1 MLYINYNHVSLP
13 SYKRRINNRDMSN
26 TGINISK
33 YLGWPG
39 SGSQGQRNTGWFASK
54 DTGSTLYPSTTSST
68 GSYYNTGDS
77 TGSIKRILA
86 FVLAIII
93 VMIILLL
100 FVDKYITPI
109 FRSQPGSPGIVT
121 LPWTDTG
128 VLFWKTNSDTIK
140 NEVTPIRNKFFDYSF
155 ILDIFIENPIYFT
168 NQPRILVS
176 RGGMPIDASGSTTVD
191 RTTLLSV
198 LQYYNFVVALLP
210 DTTDMIV
217 SVLNQNHIMENI
229 IIPNITV
236 QNTFR
241 LGVVIMDK
249 AFEVYIDGRLMK
261 TRSYGAPLLDVRGD
275 IVAGST
281 NVAKLRTLKIWDRAL
296 IAPEIREAKPP
307 LTKAA
312 TFGADPIP
320 GSSTCLDSV
329 KDAVD
334 PSAAMSAIS
343 SYTSSIL
350 PDSVKKGISSVTA
363 SIENIIPGT
372 STPSS

>member
-1 MLYINYNHVSLP
+1 MLYINYNHISMP
-13 SYKRRINNRDMSN
+13 SYKRRINNRDMA
-26 TGINISK
+26 GINISR

-39 SGSQGQRNTGWFASK
+39 SGSQGQRNTGLSSK
-54 DTGSTLYPSTTSST
+54 DTGSTSYPSTTPST

-77 TGSIKRILA
+77 SSSIKRILA

-109 FRSQPGSPGIVT
+109 FRSQPGSPGIIT

-176 RGGMPIDASGSTTVD
+176 RGGMPIDADASTTVD

-307 LTKAA
+307 LTKA
-312 TFGADPIP
+312 TIFGADPIP
-320 GSSTCLDSV
+320 GSSTCLDQI
-329 KDAVD
+329 KNAVD
-334 PSAAMSAIS
+334 PSAAMAAIS
-343 SYTSSIL
+343 SIVPDSIKTGVSNVTSSI
-350 PDSVKKGISSVTA
+350 
-363 SIENIIPGT
+363 
-372 STPSS
+372 

>member
-1 MLYINYNHVSLP
+1 MYC
-13 SYKRRINNRDMSN
+13 
-26 TGINISK
+26 
-33 YLGWPG
+33 
-39 SGSQGQRNTGWFASK
+39 Q
-54 DTGSTLYPSTTSST
+54 
-68 GSYYNTGDS
+68 
-77 TGSIKRILA
+77 
-86 FVLAIII
+86 
-93 VMIILLL
+93 
-100 FVDKYITPI
+100 
-109 FRSQPGSPGIVT
+109 
-121 LPWTDTG
+121 
-128 VLFWKTNSDTIK
+128 
-140 NEVTPIRNKFFDYSF
+140 NKFFDYSF
-155 ILDIFIENPIYFT
+155 IVDIFIENPIYFT
-168 NQPRILVS
+168 NQPRILFS
-176 RGGMPIDASGSTTVD
+176 RGGMPFDASGSTATD

-198 LQYYNFVVALLP
+198 LTYYNIVVALLP

-236 QNTFR
+236 QKPFR

-320 GSSTCLDSV
+320 GSSTCAD
-329 KDAVD
+329 
-334 PSAAMSAIS
+334 
-343 SYTSSIL
+343 
-350 PDSVKKGISSVTA
+350 
-363 SIENIIPGT
+363 
-372 STPSS
+372 

>member
-1 MLYINYNHVSLP
+1 MANQS
-13 SYKRRINNRDMSN
+13 S
-26 TGINISK
+26 GINISK

-39 SGSQGQRNTGWFASK
+39 SGSQGSRNTGLFSR
-54 DTGSTLYPSTTSST
+54 DTGSTSYSSTTPST
-68 GSYYNTGDS
+68 GSYYNTTGDS

-128 VLFWKTNSDTIK
+128 ILFWKTNSDTIK
-140 NEVTPIRNKFFDYSF
+140 NEVTPIQNKFFDYSF
-155 ILDIFIENPIYFT
+155 IVDIFIENPIYFT
-168 NQPRILVS
+168 NQPRILFS
-176 RGGMPIDASGSTTVD
+176 RGGMPIDTSASTD

-198 LQYYNFVVALLP
+198 LRYYNIVVALLP

-236 QNTFR
+236 QSPFR

-307 LTKAA
+307 LTAA
-312 TFGADPIP
+312 ASFGADPIP
-320 GSSTCLDSV
+320 GSSTCLDQIKNV
-329 KDAVD
+329 ID

-343 SYTSSIL
+343 SMVPGSS
-350 PDSVKKGISSVTA
+350 
-363 SIENIIPGT
+363 
-372 STPSS
+372 

>member
-1 MLYINYNHVSLP
+1 
-13 SYKRRINNRDMSN
+13 
-26 TGINISK
+26 
-33 YLGWPG
+33 
-39 SGSQGQRNTGWFASK
+39 
-54 DTGSTLYPSTTSST
+54 
-68 GSYYNTGDS
+68 
-77 TGSIKRILA
+77 
-86 FVLAIII
+86 
-93 VMIILLL
+93 
-100 FVDKYITPI
+100 
-109 FRSQPGSPGIVT
+109 
-121 LPWTDTG
+121 
-128 VLFWKTNSDTIK
+128 
-140 NEVTPIRNKFFDYSF
+140 
-155 ILDIFIENPIYFT
+155 
-168 NQPRILVS
+168 
-176 RGGMPIDASGSTTVD
+176 MPIDTSASTAD

-198 LQYYNFVVALLP
+198 LQYYNIVVALLP

-236 QNTFR
+236 QSPFR

-249 AFEVYIDGRLMK
+249 AFEVYINGRLMK

-307 LTKAA
+307 LTSADI
-312 TFGADPIP
+312 FGADPIP
-320 GSSTCLDSV
+320 GSSTCTDQMNNE
-329 KDAVD
+329 VD

-350 PDSVKKGISSVTA
+350 PDSVKKGISSVTT
-363 SIENIIPGT
+363 SVENIIPGI

>member
-13 SYKRRINNRDMSN
+13 SYKRRINNRDMAN

-39 SGSQGQRNTGWFASK
+39 SGSQGQSNTGWFSSR
-54 DTGSTLYPSTTSST
+54 DTGSTSSASTASST

-77 TGSIKRILA
+77 SSSVKRILA

-128 VLFWKTNSDTIK
+128 VLFWKKNSDTIK

-176 RGGMPIDASGSTTVD
+176 RGGMPIDGSTADTTVD

-307 LTKAA
+307 LTAA
-312 TFGADPIP
+312 STFGADPIP
-320 GSSTCLDSV
+320 GSSTCLDQI
-329 KDAVD
+329 KNAVD

-343 SYTSSIL
+343 SIVPDSIKTGISTVTSSI
-350 PDSVKKGISSVTA
+350 
-363 SIENIIPGT
+363 
-372 STPSS
+372 

>member
-1 MLYINYNHVSLP
+1 
-13 SYKRRINNRDMSN
+13 
-26 TGINISK
+26 
-33 YLGWPG
+33 
-39 SGSQGQRNTGWFASK
+39 
-54 DTGSTLYPSTTSST
+54 
-68 GSYYNTGDS
+68 
-77 TGSIKRILA
+77 
-86 FVLAIII
+86 
-93 VMIILLL
+93 
-100 FVDKYITPI
+100 
-109 FRSQPGSPGIVT
+109 
-121 LPWTDTG
+121 
-128 VLFWKTNSDTIK
+128 
-140 NEVTPIRNKFFDYSF
+140 
-155 ILDIFIENPIYFT
+155 
-168 NQPRILVS
+168 
-176 RGGMPIDASGSTTVD
+176 
-191 RTTLLSV
+191 
-198 LQYYNFVVALLP
+198 
-210 DTTDMIV
+210 MIV

-312 TFGADPIP
+312 TFGVDPIP

>member
-1 MLYINYNHVSLP
+1 MA
-13 SYKRRINNRDMSN
+13 N
-26 TGINISK
+26 TGINISR

-39 SGSQGQRNTGWFASK
+39 SGSQGQRNTGWFSSK
-54 DTGSTLYPSTTSST
+54 DTGSTSYPSTTPST
-68 GSYYNTGDS
+68 GSYYNTTGDS

-140 NEVTPIRNKFFDYSF
+140 NEVTPIQNKFFDYSF
-155 ILDIFIENPIYFT
+155 IVDIFIENPIYFT

-176 RGGMPIDASGSTTVD
+176 RGGMPIDESTASTTVD

-236 QNTFR
+236 QSPFR

-281 NVAKLRTLKIWDRAL
+281 NVAKLRTLKIWNRAL
-296 IAPEIREAKPP
+296 TAPEIREAKPA
-307 LTKAA
+307 LTKAD

-334 PSAAMSAIS
+334 PSAAMAAIS
-343 SYTSSIL
+343 SIVPDSIKTGISTVTSS
-350 PDSVKKGISSVTA
+350 T
-363 SIENIIPGT
+363 
-372 STPSS
+372 

>member
-1 MLYINYNHVSLP
+1 MA
-13 SYKRRINNRDMSN
+13 N
-26 TGINISK
+26 TGMNISK

-39 SGSQGQRNTGWFASK
+39 SGSQGQSNTGWFSSR
-54 DTGSTLYPSTTSST
+54 DTGSTSYPSTASST
-68 GSYYNTGDS
+68 GSYNTTGDS
-77 TGSIKRILA
+77 TSSIKRILA

-109 FRSQPGSPGIVT
+109 FRSQPGAPGIVT
-121 LPWTDTG
+121 LPWMDTG
-128 VLFWKTNSDTIK
+128 VLFWKTSSDTIK
-140 NEVTPIRNKFFDYSF
+140 NEVTPIQNKFFDYSF
-155 ILDIFIENPIYFT
+155 IVDIFIENPIYFT

-176 RGGMPIDASGSTTVD
+176 RGGMPIDASEPTTD

-236 QNTFR
+236 QSPFR

-281 NVAKLRTLKIWDRAL
+281 NVAKLRNFKIWDRAL

-307 LTKAA
+307 LSPAA

-320 GSSTCLDSV
+320 GSSTCLDQI
-329 KDAVD
+329 KNAVD

-343 SYTSSIL
+343 SMVPGSIKTGISTITSS
-350 PDSVKKGISSVTA
+350 V
-363 SIENIIPGT
+363 
-372 STPSS
+372 

>member
-1 MLYINYNHVSLP
+1 MA
-13 SYKRRINNRDMSN
+13 N
-26 TGINISK
+26 TGMNISK

-39 SGSQGQRNTGWFASK
+39 SGNQGSRNTGLLSR
-54 DTGSTLYPSTTSST
+54 DTGSTSYPSTTSST
-68 GSYYNTGDS
+68 GSYNITGDS
-77 TGSIKRILA
+77 TSSIKRILA

-109 FRSQPGSPGIVT
+109 FRSQSGSPGIVT

-128 VLFWKTNSDTIK
+128 VLFWKRNSETIK
-140 NEVTPIRNKFFDYSF
+140 NEVTPIQNKFFDYSF
-155 ILDIFIENPIYFT
+155 IVDIFIENPIYFT

-176 RGGMPIDASGSTTVD
+176 RGGMPIDTSASTPTTD

-236 QNTFR
+236 QSPFR

-307 LTKAA
+307 LTAA
-312 TFGADPIP
+312 SIFGADPIP
-320 GSSTCLDSV
+320 GSSICTD
-329 KDAVD
+329 
-334 PSAAMSAIS
+334 
-343 SYTSSIL
+343 
-350 PDSVKKGISSVTA
+350 
-363 SIENIIPGT
+363 
-372 STPSS
+372 

>member
-1 MLYINYNHVSLP
+1 MA
-13 SYKRRINNRDMSN
+13 
-26 TGINISK
+26 GINISK

-39 SGSQGQRNTGWFASK
+39 SGNQGSRNSGLSSR
-54 DTGSTLYPSTTSST
+54 DTGSTSYSSTTPST
-68 GSYYNTGDS
+68 GSYYNTTGDS
-77 TGSIKRILA
+77 TSSIKRILA

-121 LPWTDTG
+121 LPWMDTG
-128 VLFWKTNSDTIK
+128 ILFWKTSSDTIK
-140 NEVTPIRNKFFDYSF
+140 NEVTPIQNKFFDYSF

-168 NQPRILVS
+168 NQPRILFS
-176 RGGMPIDASGSTTVD
+176 RGGMPINTSASTTTD

-198 LQYYNFVVALLP
+198 LQYYNIVVALLP

-236 QNTFR
+236 QSPFR

-249 AFEVYIDGRLMK
+249 AFEVYINGRLMK

-281 NVAKLRTLKIWDRAL
+281 NVAKLRNLKIWDHAL

-307 LTKAA
+307 LAPAA

-320 GSSTCLDSV
+320 GSSTCLDQI
-329 KDAVD
+329 KNAVD
-334 PSAAMSAIS
+334 PSAAMNAIS
-343 SYTSSIL
+343 SMV
-350 PDSVKKGISSVTA
+350 PDSVKTGISTITS
-363 SIENIIPGT
+363 SI
-372 STPSS
+372 

>member
-1 MLYINYNHVSLP
+1 
-13 SYKRRINNRDMSN
+13 
-26 TGINISK
+26 
-33 YLGWPG
+33 
-39 SGSQGQRNTGWFASK
+39 
-54 DTGSTLYPSTTSST
+54 
-68 GSYYNTGDS
+68 
-77 TGSIKRILA
+77 
-86 FVLAIII
+86 
-93 VMIILLL
+93 
-100 FVDKYITPI
+100 
-109 FRSQPGSPGIVT
+109 
-121 LPWTDTG
+121 
-128 VLFWKTNSDTIK
+128 
-140 NEVTPIRNKFFDYSF
+140 
-155 ILDIFIENPIYFT
+155 
-168 NQPRILVS
+168 
-176 RGGMPIDASGSTTVD
+176 
-191 RTTLLSV
+191 
-198 LQYYNFVVALLP
+198 
-210 DTTDMIV
+210 MIV

-307 LTKAA
+307 LTAAA

-350 PDSVKKGISSVTA
+350 PDSVKKGISSITA
-363 SIENIIPGT
+363 SIENVIPGT

>member
-1 MLYINYNHVSLP
+1 MA
-13 SYKRRINNRDMSN
+13 
-26 TGINISK
+26 GINISR

-39 SGSQGQRNTGWFASK
+39 SGSQGQQNSGWFTSK
-54 DTGSTLYPSTTSST
+54 DTGSTPYSSTTPST
-68 GSYYNTGDS
+68 GSYYNTTGDS
-77 TGSIKRILA
+77 TSSIKRILA
-86 FVLAIII
+86 LVLAIII
-93 VMIILLL
+93 VVIILLL
-100 FVDKYITPI
+100 FIDKYITPI
-109 FRSQPGSPGIVT
+109 FRLQPGSPGIVT
-121 LPWTDTG
+121 IPWTDTG

-140 NEVTPIRNKFFDYSF
+140 NEATPIQNKFFDYSF
-155 ILDIFIENPIYFT
+155 IVDIFIENPIYFT
-168 NQPRILVS
+168 NQPRILFS
-176 RGGMPIDASGSTTVD
+176 RGGLLIDDSTSRD

-198 LQYYNFVVALLP
+198 LKYYNIVVALLP

-236 QNTFR
+236 QKPFR

-296 IAPEIREAKPP
+296 IAPEIREAKPA
-307 LTKAA
+307 LTSADV
-312 TFGADPIP
+312 FGADPIP
-320 GSSTCLDSV
+320 GSSTCLDS
-329 KDAVD
+329 DAVD

-343 SYTSSIL
+343 SYTSSIAT
-350 PDSVKKGISSVTA
+350 SA
-363 SIENIIPGT
+363 ENVIPGA
-372 STPSS
+372 STRSS